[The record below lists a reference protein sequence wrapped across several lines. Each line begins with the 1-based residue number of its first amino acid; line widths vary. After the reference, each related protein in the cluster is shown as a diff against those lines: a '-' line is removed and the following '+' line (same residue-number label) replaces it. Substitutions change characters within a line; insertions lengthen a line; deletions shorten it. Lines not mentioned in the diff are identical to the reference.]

1 MLNEKLLS
9 YASYFVSFLID
20 NLGGRVDNVNR
31 IILFG
36 SVARKEAV
44 KRSDVD
50 FFVDVKRNSAGFR
63 RMVGKI
69 EKDFYES
76 REGLL
81 FKVRGV
87 DNKVNVKVG
96 KLDEWKD
103 LRESLAEDSV
113 VLFGRGAVEGQQ
125 KAGEREKMVE
135 YLIMSW
141 EKVGKNRG
149 AFLNKLYGF
158 NVRGKRYEGLLEKFG
173 GRRIGKSCI
182 MVPRSKSREIGRLF
196 KKYIVKVRV
205 MNVLI

>member
-1 MLNEKLLS
+1 MLNRELLS

-20 NLGGRVDNVNR
+20 NLGKRVDNVNR

-36 SVARKEAV
+36 SVVRGEAV
-44 KRSDVD
+44 KGSDVD
-50 FFVDVKRNSAGFR
+50 FFIDVKRNSVVFKR
-63 RMVGKI
+63 II
-69 EKDFYES
+69 EKVERDFYES

-96 KLDEWKD
+96 KLDAWED
-103 LRESLAEDSV
+103 LRDGMV
-113 VLFGRGAVEGQQ
+113 GNNIVLFGRDIIEDKRDVGKG
-125 KAGEREKMVE
+125 RVE
-135 YLIMSW
+135 YLIASW
-141 EKVGKNRG
+141 DKVGKNRG

-158 NVRGKRYEGLLEKFG
+158 SVGGKRYEGLIERFG

-182 MVPRSKSREIGRLF
+182 MIPKSKSEEISKLF

-205 MNVLI
+205 MNVLV